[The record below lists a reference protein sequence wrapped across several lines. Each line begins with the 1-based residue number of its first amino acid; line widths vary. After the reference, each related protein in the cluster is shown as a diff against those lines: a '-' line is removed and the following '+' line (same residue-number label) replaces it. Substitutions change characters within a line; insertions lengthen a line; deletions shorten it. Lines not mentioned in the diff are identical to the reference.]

1 MADSDATITFELQLD
16 DGSIK
21 KVTANVE
28 QLAEKLGG
36 ALGSKVGD
44 GLDKSFTGLAVQLQF
59 VAKIADKAFS
69 AISGV
74 IGSAIHEAIQ
84 ADQALQLFNATL
96 ANSGK
101 YSAEASADFVAFAA
115 SLQNVGTV
123 SDDAVISAA
132 NSLVSIGKLSG
143 DSLKKATQAS
153 VDLSVGLG
161 VDLNSAFDLV
171 SKAAAGN
178 TAALGRYG
186 IKIQEGLP
194 KSERF
199 AAVLGEIEKR
209 FQGLDAAKANTFGG
223 ALTQLGNNFRDVYE
237 NIGKLFTQSPA
248 LVAVFKFLS
257 ESFKGLAEKIGVFGK
272 SGDALRPTIEV
283 LLSIGRVLSQN
294 VLPIFE
300 LMLNVGKALFNALL
314 TGFSSLGTAV
324 SLVASTVASA
334 LASVG
339 VVSKENADALN
350 ANYQSNKEAMIGLAN
365 QTAES
370 FSQITEDFSISA
382 GVDNYLAD
390 VQRAVDQSVPIQEQ
404 MKNNMKATGDQIIS
418 SLALTAQKLGQ
429 IVNSGLANA
438 ISQGVQVVVS
448 NLAKGKNA
456 FDGFLKAIFGIF
468 GDMAITIGT
477 TLIAAGLGMEALR
490 ASIVGMTGGP
500 ALFAGIALVAVGT
513 LLKALSGGGGGPETA
528 TTTQTAGP
536 GGVAPPPDVTS
547 ITEQPPADRNRK
559 TEVAVNIQGN
569 VLDRRE
575 TGLEIASVLQEFFDK
590 QDGVLVRG

>member
-1 MADSDATITFELQLD
+1 MADATITFDLQLD
-16 DGSIK
+16 DGSVK
-21 KVTANVE
+21 KITANVE
-28 QLAEKLGG
+28 QLADKLGG
-36 ALGSKVGD
+36 ALGAKVG
-44 GLDKSFTGLAVQLQF
+44 GGIDKSFTGLAVQLTF
-59 VAKIADKAFS
+59 IAKIADKAFS

-74 IGSAIHEAIQ
+74 IGTAVTEAIQ

-101 YSAEASADFVAFAA
+101 YSAAASADFAAFAS
-115 SLQNVGTV
+115 SLQNIGTV

-132 NSLVSIGKLSG
+132 TSLVSIGKLSG
-143 DSLKKATQAS
+143 DSLKRATQAA

-171 SKAAAGN
+171 AKSAAGN

-199 AAVLGEIEKR
+199 AAALGEIEKR

-237 NIGKLFTQSPA
+237 NVGKLFTQSPA

-272 SGDALRPTIEV
+272 SGDALRPTIEI

-294 VLPIFE
+294 VLPVFE
-300 LMLNVGKALFNALL
+300 LLFNLGKALFNALL

-324 SLVASTVASA
+324 SLVASTIADA
-334 LASVG
+334 FASVG
-339 VVSKENADALN
+339 IVSKENAAALG
-350 ANYQSNKEAMIGLAN
+350 ANYEANKAAMIGLAN
-365 QTAES
+365 QTSES
-370 FSQITEDFSISA
+370 FGQITKDFTVSA
-382 GVDNYLAD
+382 GVDTYLAD
-390 VQRAVDQSVPIQEQ
+390 VQRAVDGAVPIQEQ
-404 MKNNMKATGDQIIS
+404 MKNNMKATGDQIVS

-429 IVNSGLANA
+429 IVNSGLTNA
-438 ISQGVQVVVS
+438 ISQGIQSIVS

-456 FDGFLKAIFGIF
+456 FDGFLKVIFGIF

-528 TTTQTAGP
+528 TTTAAVGP

-569 VLDRRE
+569 VLDRKE
-575 TGLEIASVLQEFFDK
+575 TGLEIANVLQEFFDK